1 MKQLTLQDGTG
12 ATITAWDFGEVATG
26 QQSAPLTIT
35 LRNTGDEP
43 LTGITASITQ
53 GSSADGELRVTLAG
67 VALTSVP
74 AALPDL
80 APGEGHAGTATFI
93 GPSIPV
99 DSGTLRWTAS

>member
-1 MKQLTLQDGTG
+1 MKQLTLQDGSG
-12 ATITAWDFGEVATG
+12 NPITSWDFGEVPTG
-26 QQSAPLTIT
+26 QQSAPLAIT

-43 LTGITASITQ
+43 LTGITASVSQ

-67 VALTSVP
+67 AALTATPTS
-74 AALPDL
+74 LPDL
-80 APGEGHAGTATFI
+80 APGAGHAGTATYI

>member
-1 MKQLTLQDGTG
+1 MKQLTLQDATG
-12 ATITAWDFGEVATG
+12 AAITAWDFGEVATG
-26 QQSAPLTIT
+26 QQSAVLNIT
-35 LRNTGDEP
+35 LRNTGDESV
-43 LTGITASITQ
+43 TGITASISQ

-74 AALPDL
+74 ATLPDL

>member
-12 ATITAWDFGEVATG
+12 ATITSWDFGEVATG
-26 QQSAPLTIT
+26 QQSTSLTIT

-43 LTGITASITQ
+43 LTGITASVSQ

-67 VALTSVP
+67 IALTGTP
-74 AALPDL
+74 AALPNL
-80 APGEGHAGTATFI
+80 APGAGHAGTATFI
-93 GPSIPV
+93 GPNIPV